1 MKEIMDTG
9 LVEGHIFLAEFLY
22 MRGEEL
28 QHVLLAVIGLFAER
42 LVRQYADAAVTL
54 EGTLADLEQHAQ
66 VLVVEK
72 ADAPRRGGLPFLCLH
87 RQQQFVLAV
96 ETVEDLPYP
105 ALEIVPGKQLHVSR
119 PPSFGLLVAARA
131 YCKVAEQVVNGFFLA
146 FDRAVLQKPP
156 HFGKAVTAAAAHHD
170 VLDAVVFPHALQGT
184 QAHAQQPGGLGAVE
198 QPVLCLRLLL
208 PFPFLP

>member
-42 LVRQYADAAVTL
+42 LVGQHADAAVTL
-54 EGTLADLEQHAQ
+54 EGALADLEQHAQ

-72 ADAPRRGGLPFLCLH
+72 ADIPRGGGLPLLRLH
-87 RQQQFVLAV
+87 RQQQLVLAV

-105 ALEIVPGKQLHVSR
+105 ALEIVSGKQFHVSR
-119 PPSFGLLVAARA
+119 PPSFGLFVAART
-131 YCKVAEQVVNGFFLA
+131 YRKVAEQVVNGFFLA
-146 FDRAVLQKPP
+146 LDRTVLQQPP
-156 HFGKAVTAAAAHHD
+156 HFGKAVAATAAHHD

-184 QAHAQQPGGLGAVE
+184 EAHAQ
-198 QPVLCLRLLL
+198 
-208 PFPFLP
+208 

>member
-9 LVEGHIFLAEFLY
+9 LVEGHIFLAELLY

-42 LVRQYADAAVTL
+42 LVGQHADAAVTL

-72 ADAPRRGGLPFLCLH
+72 ADTPRRGGLPLLCLH
-87 RQQQFVLAV
+87 RQQQFILAV
-96 ETVEDLPYP
+96 ETIEDLPYP
-105 ALEIVPGKQLHVSR
+105 VLEIVPGKQFHVSR
-119 PPSFGLLVAARA
+119 PPSFGVLVAARTHR
-131 YCKVAEQVVNGFFLA
+131 KVAEQVVNGFFLA
-146 FDRAVLQKPP
+146 LDCTVLQQPP
-156 HFGKAVTAAAAHHD
+156 HFGKAVAATAAHHD

-184 QAHAQQPGGLGAVE
+184 EAHAQ
-198 QPVLCLRLLL
+198 
-208 PFPFLP
+208 